1 MEIEQILTK
10 ILEVNIWVFKID
22 PSAWNNIKKKLF
34 IDKKNLNKIDITALF
49 QLIIREKICNIYVE
63 NYKKKWFEIDNN
75 KDYKV
80 FRKYIEK

>member
-1 MEIEQILTK
+1 MG
-10 ILEVNIWVFKID
+10 VFKID
-22 PSAWNNIKKKLF
+22 PISWNNIKKKLF
-34 IDKKNLNKIDITALF
+34 KDKKNLNKIDITALF

-63 NYKKKWFEIDNN
+63 NYTKKWFEIDNN